1 MGNIRLRDLLEW
13 SNGTK
18 QYIENLLKKV
28 SDYKEIIIFGA
39 GIGGKQTVEL
49 LKMYGMQEK
58 IKAFSDNN
66 IKKVGTLYE
75 GYPVVPPEDIC
86 RYGER
91 FIVLISSTAFDVI
104 QRQLAELGIAKED
117 IYFFQPAGISLNEN
131 TDLNFIKENIQKFET
146 VYDRLADEKSRKIYR
161 NILNYRISKRIFW
174 LDEMKECID
183 AEAIQYFDRGIL
195 SQYFFEEGFVDAGA
209 YTGDTVNSF
218 YKNFPKW
225 GGHYYCFEAGKE
237 IYRRL
242 CQYIDSTGRK
252 TIIPFNCALWDK
264 PGELKFDVVS
274 YGDSEGSRVSDA
286 GEDVKCDTL
295 DRLLEGKKISFIKM
309 DIEGAERRAVMGAR
323 DIIEKN
329 KPVLA
334 ICIYHKPEDFFDI
347 PLLIES
353 LFPGE
358 YKYFVRQYRYGHSE
372 TVLYAMPN
380 SRKIEICS

>member
-1 MGNIRLRDLLEW
+1 M
-13 SNGTK
+13 
-18 QYIENLLKKV
+18 
-28 SDYKEIIIFGA
+28 
-39 GIGGKQTVEL
+39 
-49 LKMYGMQEK
+49 
-58 IKAFSDNN
+58 
-66 IKKVGTLYE
+66 
-75 GYPVVPPEDIC
+75 
-86 RYGER
+86 
-91 FIVLISSTAFDVI
+91 
-104 QRQLAELGIAKED
+104 
-117 IYFFQPAGISLNEN
+117 
-131 TDLNFIKENIQKFET
+131 
-146 VYDRLADEKSRKIYR
+146 
-161 NILNYRISKRIFW
+161 
-174 LDEMKECID
+174 
-183 AEAIQYFDRGIL
+183 
-195 SQYFFEEGFVDAGA
+195 
-209 YTGDTVNSF
+209 
-218 YKNFPKW
+218 
-225 GGHYYCFEAGKE
+225 
-237 IYRRL
+237 
-242 CQYIDSTGRK
+242 
-252 TIIPFNCALWDK
+252 WDK

>member
-225 GGHYYCFEAGKE
+225 GG
-237 IYRRL
+237 
-242 CQYIDSTGRK
+242 
-252 TIIPFNCALWDK
+252 AL
-264 PGELKFDVVS
+264 
-274 YGDSEGSRVSDA
+274 
-286 GEDVKCDTL
+286 
-295 DRLLEGKKISFIKM
+295 LLF
-309 DIEGAERRAVMGAR
+309 
-323 DIIEKN
+323 
-329 KPVLA
+329 
-334 ICIYHKPEDFFDI
+334 
-347 PLLIES
+347 
-353 LFPGE
+353 
-358 YKYFVRQYRYGHSE
+358 
-372 TVLYAMPN
+372 
-380 SRKIEICS
+380 